1 MCRPV
6 LCPGFCPAIC
16 LPWLR
21 YCSNGKLLL
30 GSIWLRNLRGLRNL
44 RWLRWLSELI
54 GLKLLL

>member
-1 MCRPV
+1 
-6 LCPGFCPAIC
+6 

-21 YCSNGKLLL
+21 NCSNGELLL

-54 GLKLLL
+54 WLKLLL